1 VDYLLLITFLGL
13 ALLGVPVAYALCLS
27 VAVVLIQAERPLVIV
42 TQYMFAGVDSFSF
55 MAVPFFM
62 LAGAFM
68 SAGGV
73 TQRLVNFSL
82 SLVGSFR
89 GGLAQTVS
97 VSGCF
102 FAAISGS
109 SAATTAALGTT
120 MVSAM
125 EKKGYSRDWATGVV
139 ASSGVV
145 GIVIPPSI
153 TMVVYGAIADTS
165 IGDLFVGGFVPGILM
180 GLAMMFVSW
189 YLAKKRGLA
198 AEGSFS
204 LPSVGKAFLDSFFA
218 LLTPVIIIGGIYG
231 GIFTPTEAAAVAVVY
246 AMIVGLFIYREL
258 KLKDFPEIVFQA
270 VIGTT
275 IIMALVGAA
284 NVFGWML
291 TYLRIPHHLGEFVVS
306 ITSSPVMFLMALN
319 VVLLI
324 AGTLVNASAA
334 VVILTPIFL
343 PVAKALGIDPLFF
356 GVLMVVNLAIGCIT
370 PPVGLDLFVASAITK
385 VPIERV
391 MKASLPYLYALLI
404 TLVVLT
410 VFPRLITVMPYEILP
425 FVKSLFIGASG

>member
-1 VDYLLLITFLGL
+1 MDYVLLAVFLGL
-13 ALLGVPVAYALCLS
+13 TMLGVPVAYTLCLS
-27 VAVVLIQAERPLVIV
+27 VATILVFFIDKPLVMVSQIM
-42 TQYMFAGVDSFSF
+42 YSGIDSFSF

-62 LAGAFM
+62 LAGSFM

-73 TQRLVNFSL
+73 TQRLVNFSQA
-82 SLVGSFR
+82 LVGSFR

-120 MVSAM
+120 MINAM
-125 EKKGYSRDWATGVV
+125 EKKGYGREWATGVV

-153 TMVVYGAIADTS
+153 TMVVFGVIGDVS
-165 IGDLFVGGFVPGILM
+165 IGDMFVGGFIPGIMM
-180 GLAMMFVSW
+180 GISMMVVSW
-189 YLAKKRGLA
+189 YLAKKRGI
-198 AEGSFS
+198 EPDGSFS
-204 LPSVGKAFLDSFFA
+204 VPGVVKAFKESFFA

-246 AMIVGLFIYREL
+246 GIFVGLFIYKEL
-258 KLKDFPEIVFQA
+258 KFKDFPQIVFQA

-275 IIMALVGAA
+275 MIMFLVGAA

-291 TYLRIPHHLGEFVVS
+291 TNLQIPHRIGEFVVS
-306 ITSSPVMFLMALN
+306 ITTSPFMFLMALN
-319 VVLLI
+319 IVLLI
-324 AGTLVNASAA
+324 AGTMVNASAA

-343 PVAKALGIDPLFF
+343 PVAKTLGIDPLFF

-370 PPVGLDLFVASAITK
+370 PPVGLDLFVASAISK
-385 VPIERV
+385 VPIEKV
-391 MKASLPYLYALLI
+391 MKASLPYLYALLV
-404 TLVVLT
+404 TLFILT
-410 VFPRLITVMPYEILP
+410 MFPWFITVLP
-425 FVKSLFIGASG
+425 NALR

>member
-1 VDYLLLITFLGL
+1 MEYVLLGLFLGMT
-13 ALLGVPVAYALCLS
+13 ALGVPVAFSLCLS
-27 VAVVLIQAERPLVIV
+27 VASILVFFMDKPLVMV
-42 TQYMFAGVDSFSF
+42 TQMMYAGIDSFSF

-73 TQRLVNFSL
+73 TTRLVNFAQT
-82 SLVGSFR
+82 LVGSFT

-120 MVSAM
+120 MVNAM

-139 ASSGVV
+139 ASSGGV

-153 TMVVYGAIADTS
+153 TMVVYGVIADQS
-165 IGDLFVGGFVPGILM
+165 IGDMFVGGFIPGAMM
-180 GLAMMFVSW
+180 GLSMMLVSW
-189 YLAKKRGLA
+189 YLAKKRGIPPDGKFSFTNLA
-198 AEGSFS
+198 
-204 LPSVGKAFLDSFFA
+204 KAFKESFFA
-218 LLTPVIIIGGIYG
+218 LMTPVIIIGGIYG
-231 GIFTPTEAAAVAVVY
+231 GIFTPTEAAAVAAVY
-246 AMIVGLFIYREL
+246 GIFVGLFIYKEL
-258 KLKDFPEIVFQA
+258 KFADFPKIIYQA
-270 VIGTT
+270 VIGTVM
-275 IIMALVGAA
+275 IMMLVGAA
-284 NVFGWML
+284 NVFGWLL
-291 TYLRIPHHLGEFVVS
+291 TNLQIPHKLGEFVVS
-306 ITSSPVMFLMALN
+306 ITSSPLMFLLAMN
-319 VVLLI
+319 VLLLI
-324 AGTLVNASAA
+324 AGTMVNASAA

-343 PVAKALGIDPLFF
+343 PVAVKLGIDPLFF

-391 MKASLPYLYALLI
+391 MLAALPYLFALLV
-404 TLVVLT
+404 TLVILT
-410 VFPRLITVMPYEILP
+410 LFPWFITVLP
-425 FVKSLFIGASG
+425 HLLH

>member
-1 VDYLLLITFLGL
+1 MEYVLIGGFLLLTF
-13 ALLGVPVAYALCLS
+13 LGVPVAYSLCLAAA
-27 VAVVLIQAERPLVIV
+27 AVLLSFMDMPLVMVSQIM
-42 TQYMFAGVDSFSF
+42 YSGIDSFSF
-55 MAVPFFM
+55 MALPFFM

-73 TQRLVNFSL
+73 TKRLVTFSQ
-82 SLVGSFR
+82 SLVGHYR

-109 SAATTAALGTT
+109 SAATTAALGST
-120 MVSAM
+120 MVQGL
-125 EKKGYSRDWATGVV
+125 EEKGYSRDWATGIV

-153 TMVVYGAIADTS
+153 TMVVYGTLADVS
-165 IGDLFVGGFVPGILM
+165 IGDLFVGGFIPGIMM
-180 GLAMMFVSW
+180 GLSMMFVSW
-189 YLAKKRGLA
+189 YLCGKRGIK
-198 AEGSFS
+198 AEGGFYFKN
-204 LPSVGKAFLDSFFA
+204 VWRAFIDSFFA
-218 LLTPVIIIGGIYG
+218 LMTPVIIIGGIYG
-231 GIFTPTEAAAVAVVY
+231 GIFTPTEAAAVAAVY
-246 AMIVGLFIYREL
+246 GLIVGKFIYKEL
-258 KLKDFPEIVFQA
+258 KFKDLPKIIHQA

-275 IIMALVGAA
+275 IIMFLVGAA
-284 NVFGWML
+284 NVFGWLL
-291 TYLRIPHHLGEFVVS
+291 TNLQIPHKLGEFVVS
-306 ITSSPVMFLMALN
+306 LTSSPIAFLMAMN
-319 VVLLI
+319 IVLLV

-343 PVAKALGIDPLFF
+343 PVAKTLGIDPLFF

-391 MKASLPYLYALLI
+391 MKASLPYLWALLG
-404 TLVVLT
+404 TLVLLT
-410 VFPRLITVMPYEILP
+410 AVPWFITVLP
-425 FVKSLFIGASG
+425 NLLR

>member
-1 VDYLLLITFLGL
+1 MEYVLLGSFLLLTI
-13 ALLGVPVAYALCLS
+13 LGVPVAFTLCLS
-27 VAVVLIQAERPLVIV
+27 VAIILVFFMDMPLVMIS
-42 TQYMFAGVDSFSF
+42 QIMYSGIDSFSF

-73 TQRLVNFSL
+73 TARLVSFSQ
-82 SLVGSFR
+82 SLVGSFT

-120 MVSAM
+120 MINEM
-125 EKKGYSRDWATGVV
+125 EKKGYSREWATGIV

-153 TMVVYGAIADTS
+153 TMVVYGVIADCS
-165 IGDLFVGGFVPGILM
+165 IGDMFVGGFIPGIMM
-180 GLAMMFVSW
+180 GISMMAVSW
-189 YLAKKRGLA
+189 YLAGKRGIA
-198 AEGSFS
+198 SEGSFS
-204 LPSVGKAFLDSFFA
+204 FVNVLKAFKDSFFA
-218 LLTPVIIIGGIYG
+218 LMTPVIIIGGIYG
-231 GIFTPTEAAAVAVVY
+231 GIFTPTEAAAVAAVY
-246 AMIVGLFIYREL
+246 GIFVGLFIYKEL
-258 KLKDFPEIVFQA
+258 KFKDFPKIIFQA

-275 IIMALVGAA
+275 MIMFLVGAA
-284 NVFGWML
+284 NVFGWLL
-291 TYLRIPHHLGEFVVS
+291 TNLQVPHKLGEFVVS
-306 ITSSPVMFLMALN
+306 ITSSPIMFLMAMNIL
-319 VVLLI
+319 LLI
-324 AGTLVNASAA
+324 AGTMVNASAA

-343 PVAKALGIDPLFF
+343 PVAKTLGIDPLFF

-370 PPVGLDLFVASAITK
+370 PPVGLDLFVASAISK
-385 VPIERV
+385 VPIEKV
-391 MKASLPYLYALLI
+391 VTASLPYLYALLV

-410 VFPRLITVMPYEILP
+410 VFPWFITVLP
-425 FVKSLFIGASG
+425 NMLR

>member
-1 VDYLLLITFLGL
+1 MDYILLGIFLGL
-13 ALLGVPVAYALCLS
+13 TFLGVPVAFTLCLS
-27 VAVVLIQAERPLVIV
+27 VATILFFFLDKPLVMIS
-42 TQYMFAGVDSFSF
+42 QIMFSGVDSFSF

-62 LAGAFM
+62 LAGSFM

-73 TQRLVNFSL
+73 TQRLVNFSQ

-120 MVSAM
+120 MVNAM
-125 EKKGYSRDWATGVV
+125 EKKGYGREWATGVV

-153 TMVVYGAIADTS
+153 TMVVYGVIADTS
-165 IGDLFVGGFVPGILM
+165 IGDLFVGGFIPGIMM
-180 GLAMMFVSW
+180 GLSMMIVSW
-189 YLAKKRGLA
+189 YFAKKRGIKA
-198 AEGSFS
+198 DGEFS
-204 LPSVGKAFLDSFFA
+204 ILGIAKAFKESFFA
-218 LLTPVIIIGGIYG
+218 LMTPVIIIGGIYG

-246 AMIVGLFIYREL
+246 GIFVGLFIYKEL
-258 KLKDFPEIVFQA
+258 KFRDFPQIIFQA
-270 VIGTT
+270 TIGTT
-275 IIMALVGAA
+275 MIMLLVGAA
-284 NVFGWML
+284 NVFGWLL
-291 TYLRIPHHLGEFVVS
+291 TNLQIPHRLGEFVVS
-306 ITSSPVMFLMALN
+306 ITSSPIMFLLALN
-319 VVLLI
+319 VLLLI
-324 AGTLVNASAA
+324 AGTMVNASAA

-343 PVAKALGIDPLFF
+343 PVAKTLGIDPLFF

-385 VPIERV
+385 VPIEKV
-391 MKASLPYLYALLI
+391 MKAALPYLFALLA
-404 TLVVLT
+404 TLIILT
-410 VFPRLITVMPYEILP
+410 LFPWFITVLP
-425 FVKSLFIGASG
+425 NALK